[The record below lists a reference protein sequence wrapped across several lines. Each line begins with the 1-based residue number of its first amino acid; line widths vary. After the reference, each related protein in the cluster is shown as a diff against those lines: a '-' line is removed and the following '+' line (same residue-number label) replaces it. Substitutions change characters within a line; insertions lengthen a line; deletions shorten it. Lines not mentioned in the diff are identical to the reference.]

1 MKIKP
6 SETLHETLI
15 LNKIL
20 HLRGKKV
27 MIDRDLAELYG
38 VSTKQLNQQVKRN
51 KFRFPED
58 FMFQLSTQEKEE
70 VVTICD
76 HLTPLKYSKT
86 LPYAFTEHGAV
97 MLASVI
103 NSETA
108 IQMNIQIVRVFMLL
122 REMALTNK
130 DILVK
135 LMKIEKKI
143 TGHDEDLKLLFEAL
157 QNLIQEPTTERI
169 KIGYKANKD

>member
-1 MKIKP
+1 MGKNKTITIP
-6 SETLHETLI
+6 ETI
-15 LNKIL
+15 IINKIL

-51 KFRFPED
+51 INRFPDD
-58 FMFQLSTQEKEE
+58 FMFQLYQKEKDE
-70 VVTICD
+70 VVAICD
-76 HLTPLKYSKT
+76 HLSPLKFSKS

-108 IQMNIQIVRVFMLL
+108 IQMNIQIVRVFMQL
-122 REMALTNK
+122 REMALTHK
-130 DILVK
+130 DVLVK
-135 LMKIEKKI
+135 LMKVEKKI
-143 TGHDEDLKLLFEAL
+143 TEHDEDLKLDLFR
-157 QNLIQEPTTERI
+157 NSH
-169 KIGYKANKD
+169 

>member
-1 MKIKP
+1 M
-6 SETLHETLI
+6 SRTSLALTETLI

-20 HLRGKKV
+20 HLRSKKV

-51 KFRFPED
+51 ADRFPED
-58 FMFQLSTQEKEE
+58 FMFQLTQQEKDE

-76 HLTPLKYSKT
+76 HLRPLKFSKT

-108 IQMNIQIVRVFMLL
+108 IQMNIHIVRVFMQL
-122 REMALTNK
+122 REMALTHK
-130 DILVK
+130 DVLMK
-135 LMKIEKKI
+135 LMKAEKKI
-143 TGHDEDLKLLFEAL
+143 TQHDEDLKLLFEAVH
-157 QNLIQEPTTERI
+157 NLLDEPKKERT
-169 KIGYKANKD
+169 KIGYKIKDN

>member
-1 MKIKP
+1 MKINP
-6 SETLHETLI
+6 SEALHETLI

-51 KFRFPED
+51 KLRFPAD

-70 VVTICD
+70 VVTNCD
-76 HLTPLKYSKT
+76 HLSPLKYSKA

-169 KIGYKANKD
+169 KIGYKANKE